1 MDRNN
6 IKINIEKLVREITA
20 HSGIETSETFL
31 NSLSN
36 YYDLILRELS
46 ADCADIC
53 YRDSKAL
60 LSENHLFSVIKKNG
74 YEHLL
79 KEMIEESERILTE
92 EREIKIK
99 NL

>member
-1 MDRNN
+1 L
-6 IKINIEKLVREITA
+6 K
-20 HSGIETSETFL
+20 
-31 NSLSN
+31 
-36 YYDLILRELS
+36 ELS

-74 YEHLL
+74 YEYLL
-79 KEMIEESERILTE
+79 KEMIEESERILSE
-92 EREIKIK
+92 EREIKVK